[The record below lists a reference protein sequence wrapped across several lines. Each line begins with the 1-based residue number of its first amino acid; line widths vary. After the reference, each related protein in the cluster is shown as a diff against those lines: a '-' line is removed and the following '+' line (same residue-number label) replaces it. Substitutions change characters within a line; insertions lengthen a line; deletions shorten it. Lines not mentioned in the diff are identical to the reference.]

1 MSSPPKLPL
10 LCHPASP
17 CCAVQ
22 AIAATAAL
30 SDEGLILHYFVH
42 ADPGAIRLPKPRPAQ
57 AADGL
62 WQHTCCEAFIAPAA
76 GTAYR
81 EFNFSPSGEWAA
93 YSFTDYRTRD
103 MAYHAPRGPRIELRQ
118 LANGFELAASLA
130 PALLPAGPAWQIGLT
145 VVIEAADGSTSY
157 WALTHATAQPDF
169 HLRPGFSLI
178 LKAARP

>member
-1 MSSPPKLPL
+1 MPAPL
-10 LCHPASP
+10 KTPLRCHPASP
-17 CCAVQ
+17 CQAVQ
-22 AIAATAAL
+22 AVEVSTTLTADGLAL
-30 SDEGLILHYFVH
+30 RYVVH
-42 ADPGAIRLPKPRPAQ
+42 GDPAAIRLPEPRPAQ

-81 EFNFSPSGEWAA
+81 EFNFSPSGEWAT

-103 MAYHAPRGPRIELRQ
+103 MAYQAPHGPRIELRQ
-118 LANGFELAASLA
+118 LANGFELTASLA
-130 PALLPAGPAWQIGLT
+130 PELLPAGPAWQIGLT
-145 VVIEAADGSTSY
+145 VVIEAADGSKSY
-157 WALTHATAQPDF
+157 WALAHVAAQPNF

>member
-1 MSSPPKLPL
+1 MSTTLTADGL
-10 LCHPASP
+10 MLRYVVHGDPA
-17 CCAVQ
+17 
-22 AIAATAAL
+22 
-30 SDEGLILHYFVH
+30 
-42 ADPGAIRLPKPRPAQ
+42 AIRLPEPRPAQ

-93 YSFTDYRTRD
+93 YSFTDYRARD
-103 MAYHAPRGPRIELRQ
+103 IAYHAPHGPRIELQQ
-118 LANGFELAASLA
+118 LANGFELTASLA

-145 VVIEAADGSTSY
+145 VVIEAADGSKSY
-157 WALTHATAQPDF
+157 WALAHAAAQPDF
-169 HLRPGFSLI
+169 HLRPSFSLN